1 MTVNIRVQIHD
12 LGVLAQ
18 YHTYIL
24 NPTTVF
30 VACAVDHVVTM
41 SIYVYRN

>member
-1 MTVNIRVQIHD
+1 MTVNIMVQIHD

-18 YHTYIL
+18 YHTYL

-30 VACAVDHVVTM
+30 VACAVDRVVTM